1 MDKDLFTQEMD
12 SNITKF
18 LIAMSK
24 KATKYCIAKYQNL
37 EMKLNKGLPEYIK
50 ANYQRCAYVH
60 TLLKRDRLTELD
72 KVYEPLQFEVDDD
85 VLEENV
91 IKSSIATDLHRTI
104 ISGYAGNG
112 KTIFLKKIYKE
123 LIDNQTN
130 FYPIFVELRSISSGT
145 QTLFDYIYQS
155 ILTYSDSFTQEQFT
169 YGLKKGLFYFLID
182 GLDEISESQQSN
194 IQEEIIRLTLK
205 YPDCPFVVTSRPNEF
220 TTWENFYIAHLLP
233 FDYHQCQSFIKKID
247 FAEERKTD
255 FLEFLT
261 EDKFDEHEEF
271 LSNPL
276 LASMMLLTF
285 NEYGDIPAKR
295 HIFYEKC
302 FQVLIKEHDASKGR
316 FHRPL
321 KSKLS
326 HENLEKIF
334 MYFCAITYQKKKYR
348 FSLQEIDKFIDLAS
362 KTLSSDKICKGNDIR
377 YDFVH
382 SVSLLLQDGNFFE
395 FIHRSFQEYFFAKF
409 IVNDRKLEL
418 ENKLDNIDGL
428 FSLVKANLIAMI
440 DDMDHDY
447 FETEYILKK
456 LTILNE
462 YFESIDAENK
472 PEKIFEQFGIVLGMY
487 PRDFNNYN
495 FTLGILSNYS
505 LLIPDND
512 KEREL
517 DNKWGLNNFI
527 LSEVYNKYRN
537 LILNYPINLSSNDI
551 LKVTSK
557 YNSCIEKLINNKDDK
572 FGGMIIRLDRKTLI
586 ELNCTKYAQYIKKS
600 LNDYYHDILSRTT
613 KQRSIIDE
621 IIFKNRNL

>member
-1 MDKDLFTQEMD
+1 MSIEELSNKGIDSFVNNFVSFISKTAPEFCITQY
-12 SNITKF
+12 
-18 LIAMSK
+18 K
-24 KATKYCIAKYQNL
+24 KH

-50 ANYQRCAYVH
+50 ANYQRCAFVR
-60 TLLKRDRLTELD
+60 TLLKRDRPTELD
-72 KVYEPLQFEVDDD
+72 KIYEPLQFKVDDD
-85 VLEENV
+85 ILEEDE

-112 KTIFLKKIYKE
+112 KTIFLKKVYKE
-123 LIDNQTN
+123 LIDNQVN
-130 FYPIFVELRSISSGT
+130 FYPIFFELRNISSGT
-145 QTLFDYIYQS
+145 QTLFDCIYES
-155 ILTYSDSFTQEQFT
+155 ILTYSDSFTQEQFI

-182 GLDEISESQQSN
+182 GLDEVSDSQQSN
-194 IQEEIIRLTLK
+194 IQEEIIKLTLK
-205 YPDCPFVVTSRPNEF
+205 YPYCPFVVTSRPNEF
-220 TTWENFYIAHLLP
+220 TTWENFHVAHLLP
-233 FDYHQCQSFIKKID
+233 FDYRQCQSYITKID
-247 FAEERKTD
+247 FVEERKTE

-261 EDKFDEHEEF
+261 KYKFKKHKEF

-285 NEYGDIPAKR
+285 DEYGDIPAKR

-316 FHRPL
+316 FLRPL

-326 HENLEKIF
+326 HENLEKVF

-348 FSLQEIDKFIDLAS
+348 FSLQEIDKYIDLAS
-362 KTLSSDKICKGNDIR
+362 QTLSSDKICKSNDIR

-382 SVSLLLQDGNFFE
+382 SVSLLLQDGSFFE

-428 FSLVKANLIAMI
+428 FSLAKANLIAMI

-456 LTILNE
+456 LAILNE
-462 YFESIDAENK
+462 YFESIDPENK
-472 PEKIFEQFGIVLGMY
+472 PEKIFEQFGGSLSIDSY
-487 PRDFNNYN
+487 PDDKN
-495 FTLGILSNYS
+495 FYLSILPDS
-505 LLIPDND
+505 LLEILD
-512 KEREL
+512 KDKARKL
-517 DNKWGLNNFI
+517 IKKWHLNNFI
-527 LSEVYNKYRN
+527 LSRVNKKYRR
-537 LILNYPINLSSNDI
+537 LISNYSLNLSSNDI

-557 YNSCIEKLINNKDDK
+557 YDSAIGEFTNEDNILKTIV
-572 FGGMIIRLDRKTLI
+572 IRIDRKTLI
-586 ELNCTKYAQYIKKS
+586 ELNCTKYAQYIKES

-613 KQRSIIDE
+613 KQHSIIDE
-621 IIFKNRNL
+621 IIFKNRKL

>member
-1 MDKDLFTQEMD
+1 MD

-472 PEKIFEQFGIVLGMY
+472 PEKIFKQFNDSLSIYFKNDNFYLSIF
-487 PRDFNNYN
+487 PDSLLLISDIDDKERKLNY
-495 FTLGILSNYS
+495 FILSNVD
-505 LLIPDND
+505 I
-512 KEREL
+512 
-517 DNKWGLNNFI
+517 
-527 LSEVYNKYRN
+527 KYRN
-537 LILNYPINLSSNDI
+537 LMFNYSLNLSSDDI
-551 LKVTSK
+551 LKVISNN
-557 YNSCIEKLINNKDDK
+557 NSCIKKITNRNNTDQVI
-572 FGGMIIRLDRKTLI
+572 IIRLDRKTLI
-586 ELNCTKYAQYIKKS
+586 ELNCTKYAQLIKKG
-600 LNDYYHDILSRTT
+600 LNDYYDDILSRIT

-621 IIFKNRNL
+621 IIFKN

>member
-1 MDKDLFTQEMD
+1 MITEML
-12 SNITKF
+12 ITKAIEKF
-18 LIAMSK
+18 INNLASYISK
-24 KATKYCIAKYQNL
+24 KAPEFCIAQYKKH

-50 ANYQRCAYVH
+50 ANYQRCAYVR
-60 TLLKRDRLTELD
+60 TLLERDEPTELD
-72 KVYEPLQFEVDDD
+72 KIYEPLQFEVDDD

-145 QTLFDYIYQS
+145 QTLLDYIYES
-155 ILTYSDSFTQEQFT
+155 ILTYSDSFTREQFT

-205 YPDCPFVVTSRPNEF
+205 YQDCPFVVTSRPNEF
-220 TTWENFYIAHLLP
+220 TTWENFHVAHLLS
-233 FDYHQCQSFIKKID
+233 FDYRQCQSYITKID
-247 FAEERKTD
+247 FVEERKTE

-261 EDKFDEHEEF
+261 EDKFEEHEEF

-285 NEYGDIPAKR
+285 DEYGDIPAKR

-326 HENLEKIF
+326 HENLEKVF
-334 MYFCAITYQKKKYR
+334 MYFCAISYQDQNYG
-348 FSLQEIDKFIDLAS
+348 FSLQQVDKYIDLS
-362 KTLSSDKICKGNDIR
+362 LQILNLDKVCRENDIR

-382 SVSLLLQDGNFFE
+382 SVSLLLQDSNYFE

-409 IVNDRKLEL
+409 IVNDREFEL

-428 FSLVKANLIAMI
+428 FSLEKANLIVMI

-456 LTILNE
+456 LKVLNE
-462 YFESIDAENK
+462 YFESIDAENE
-472 PEKIFEQFGIVLGMY
+472 PEKIFNKFTKTIIMARSQKKDEFILVIFT
-487 PRDFNNYN
+487 PFNK
-495 FTLGILSNYS
+495 
-505 LLIPDND
+505 D
-512 KEREL
+512 KEML
-517 DNKWGLNNFI
+517 INSFILHKCKNFI
-527 LSEVYNKYRN
+527 
-537 LILNYPINLSSNDI
+537 NYAKKHYIDLSSNKI
-551 LKVTSK
+551 LKIHNE
-557 YNSCIEKLINNKDDK
+557 YNNFNIKLRRDEDK
-572 FGGMIIRLDRKTLI
+572 TIVHVIFDLNRELLI
-586 ELNCTKYAQYIKKS
+586 EFNCTQYAQYIKKS

-613 KQRSIIDE
+613 KQRSIIDK

>member
-1 MDKDLFTQEMD
+1 MITEMLITKASEKFINNLA
-12 SNITKF
+12 SNI
-18 LIAMSK
+18 SK
-24 KATKYCIAKYQNL
+24 KAPEFCIAQYKKH

-50 ANYQRCAYVH
+50 ANYQRCAFVR
-60 TLLKRDRLTELD
+60 TLLKRDRPTELD
-72 KVYEPLQFEVDDD
+72 KIYEPLQFKIDDEILKED
-85 VLEENV
+85 E
-91 IKSSIATDLHRTI
+91 IKSSIATNLHRTI

-123 LIDNQTN
+123 LIDNQVN
-130 FYPIFVELRSISSGT
+130 FYPIFVELRNISSDT
-145 QTLFDYIYQS
+145 QTLLDYIYES
-155 ILTYSDSFTQEQFT
+155 IKTYSDSFTQEQFT

-182 GLDEISESQQSN
+182 GLDEVSDSQQGN
-194 IQEEIIRLTLK
+194 IQEEIIKLTLK

-220 TTWENFYIAHLLP
+220 TTWENFHVAHLLP
-233 FDYHQCQSFIKKID
+233 FDYRQCQSFIKKID
-247 FAEERKTD
+247 YVEERKTD

-261 EDKFDEHEEF
+261 EDKFEEHEEF

-285 NEYGDIPAKR
+285 DEYGDIPAKR

-326 HENLEKIF
+326 HENLEKVF

-377 YDFVH
+377 YDFVY

-428 FSLVKANLIAMI
+428 FSLAKANLIAMI

-447 FETEYILKK
+447 FETDYVLKK

-472 PEKIFEQFGIVLGMY
+472 PEKIFEQFNDSLSIYFKNDNFYLSIF
-487 PRDFNNYN
+487 PDSLLLISDIDDKERKLNY
-495 FTLGILSNYS
+495 FILSNVD
-505 LLIPDND
+505 I
-512 KEREL
+512 
-517 DNKWGLNNFI
+517 
-527 LSEVYNKYRN
+527 KYRN
-537 LILNYPINLSSNDI
+537 LMFNYSLNLSSDDI
-551 LKVTSK
+551 LKVISNN
-557 YNSCIEKLINNKDDK
+557 NSCIKKITNRNNTDQVI
-572 FGGMIIRLDRKTLI
+572 IIRLDRKTLI
-586 ELNCTKYAQYIKKS
+586 ELNCTKYAQLIKKG
-600 LNDYYHDILSRTT
+600 LNDYYDDILSRIT

-621 IIFKNRNL
+621 IIFKN

>member
-24 KATKYCIAKYQNL
+24 KATKYCVAKYKNL

-50 ANYQRCAYVH
+50 ANYQRCAYVR
-60 TLLKRDRLTELD
+60 TLLKRDRPTELD
-72 KVYEPLQFEVDDD
+72 KIYEPLQFKIDDD
-85 VLEENV
+85 ILKEDE
-91 IKSSIATDLHRTI
+91 IKSSISTDLHRTI

-123 LIDNQTN
+123 LIDNQVN
-130 FYPIFVELRSISSGT
+130 FYPIFVELRNISSGD
-145 QTLFDYIYQS
+145 QTLLDYIYQS
-155 ILTYSDSFTQEQFT
+155 IVTYSDSFTQEQFT

-182 GLDEISESQQSN
+182 GLDEVSDSQQSN
-194 IQEEIIRLTLK
+194 IQEEIIKLTLK

-220 TTWENFYIAHLLP
+220 TTWENFHVAHLLP
-233 FDYHQCQSFIKKID
+233 FDYRQCQSFIKKID
-247 FAEERKTD
+247 YVEERKTD

-261 EDKFDEHEEF
+261 EDKFEEHEEF

-285 NEYGDIPAKR
+285 DEYGDIPAKR

-326 HENLEKIF
+326 HENLEKVF
-334 MYFCAITYQKKKYR
+334 MYFCAITYQQKKYR

-377 YDFVH
+377 YDFVY

-409 IVNDRKLEL
+409 IVNDRKFEL
-418 ENKLDNIDGL
+418 ENKLDNIDNL
-428 FSLVKANLIAMI
+428 FSFEKANLIAMI

-447 FETEYILKK
+447 FETDYVLKK

-472 PEKIFEQFGIVLGMY
+472 PEKIFGQFNDSLSIYSKNDNFYLSIF
-487 PRDFNNYN
+487 PDSLLLISDIDDKERKLNY
-495 FTLGILSNYS
+495 FILSNVD
-505 LLIPDND
+505 I
-512 KEREL
+512 
-517 DNKWGLNNFI
+517 
-527 LSEVYNKYRN
+527 KYRN
-537 LILNYPINLSSNDI
+537 LMFNYSLNLSSDDI
-551 LKVTSK
+551 LKVISNN
-557 YNSCIEKLINNKDDK
+557 NSCIKKITNRNNTDQVI
-572 FGGMIIRLDRKTLI
+572 IIRLDRKTLI
-586 ELNCTKYAQYIKKS
+586 ELNCTKYAQLIKKG
-600 LNDYYHDILSRTT
+600 LNDYYDDILSRIT

-621 IIFKNRNL
+621 IIFKN

>member
-1 MDKDLFTQEMD
+1 MSIEELSSKGIDSFINHLNSFIFKTAPEFFITQY
-12 SNITKF
+12 
-18 LIAMSK
+18 K
-24 KATKYCIAKYQNL
+24 KH

-50 ANYQRCAYVH
+50 ANYQRCAYVR
-60 TLLKRDRLTELD
+60 TLLKRDRPTELD
-72 KVYEPLQFEVDDD
+72 KIYEPLQFEVDDD
-85 VLEENV
+85 ILEEDE

-130 FYPIFVELRSISSGT
+130 FYPIFFELRNISSGT
-145 QTLFDYIYQS
+145 QTLLDYIYQS

-182 GLDEISESQQSN
+182 GLDEITDSQQSN
-194 IQEEIIRLTLK
+194 IQAEIIKLTLK

-220 TTWENFYIAHLLP
+220 TMWENFYVAHLLP
-233 FDYHQCQSFIKKID
+233 FNYHQCQSFIKKID
-247 FAEERKTD
+247 FAEERKTE

-261 EDKFDEHEEF
+261 EDKFDEHKEF

-285 NEYGDIPAKR
+285 DEYGDIPAKR

-321 KSKLS
+321 KSMLS
-326 HENLEKIF
+326 HEELEKVF
-334 MYFCAITYQKKKYR
+334 MYFCAMTYRDQKYR
-348 FSLQEIDKFIDLAS
+348 FSLQEVDKYIELAS
-362 KTLSSDKICKGNDIR
+362 QTLSSDKVCKGNDIR

-382 SVSLLLQDGNFFE
+382 SMSLLLQDGNFFE

-428 FSLVKANLIAMI
+428 FSCEKANLIAMI

-456 LTILNE
+456 LAILNE
-462 YFESIDAENK
+462 YFESIGAENK
-472 PEKIFEQFGIVLGMY
+472 PDKVFEQFGGVSTIFSFPDDSFYLSIV
-487 PRDFNNYN
+487 PD
-495 FTLGILSNYS
+495 S
-505 LLIPDND
+505 LFITD
-512 KEREL
+512 KDEERKL
-517 DNKWGLNNFI
+517 NNKWELNNFI
-527 LSEVYNKYRN
+527 LDLAGGIKTKRTYSYS
-537 LILNYPINLSSNDI
+537 LNLSINDI
-551 LKVTSK
+551 LKVISK
-557 YNSCIEKLINNKDDK
+557 YDSCIKKFINADNKLESIV
-572 FGGMIIRLDRKTLI
+572 IRLDRKTLI
-586 ELNCTKYAQYIKKS
+586 ELDCTEYAQNIKKC

-621 IIFKNRNL
+621 IIFKNRKL

>member
-24 KATKYCIAKYQNL
+24 KATKYCVAKYQNL

-50 ANYQRCAYVH
+50 ANYQRCAYVR
-60 TLLKRDRLTELD
+60 TLLKRDRPTELD
-72 KVYEPLQFEVDDD
+72 KIYEPLQFKIDDD
-85 VLEENV
+85 ILKEDEV
-91 IKSSIATDLHRTI
+91 KSSIATDLQRTI

-123 LIDNQTN
+123 LIDNQVN
-130 FYPIFVELRSISSGT
+130 FYPIFFELRNISSGT
-145 QTLFDYIYQS
+145 QTLFDCIYES

-182 GLDEISESQQSN
+182 GLDEITDSQQSN
-194 IQEEIIRLTLK
+194 IQAEIIKLTLK

-220 TTWENFYIAHLLP
+220 TTWENFHVAHLLP
-233 FDYHQCQSFIKKID
+233 FNYHQCQSFIKKID

-261 EDKFDEHEEF
+261 EGKFKEHKEF

-285 NEYGDIPAKR
+285 DEYGDIPAKR

-326 HENLEKIF
+326 HENLEKVF
-334 MYFCAITYQKKKYR
+334 MYFCAITYQDQKYR
-348 FSLQEIDKFIDLAS
+348 FNLQEVDKYIELAS
-362 KTLSSDKICKGNDIR
+362 QTLSSDKICKGNDIR

-382 SVSLLLQDGNFFE
+382 SMSLLLQDGNFFE

-428 FSLVKANLIAMI
+428 FISAKISFIAMI

-456 LTILNE
+456 LAILNE

-472 PEKIFEQFGIVLGMY
+472 PEKIFEQFNDSLSIY
-487 PRDFNNYN
+487 SDNDN
-495 FTLGILSNYS
+495 FYLSIISYS
-505 LLIPDND
+505 LLLIPDND

-517 DNKWGLNNFI
+517 DNKWQFNKFI
-527 LSEVYNKYRN
+527 LRKVDNKYVKFISN
-537 LILNYPINLSSNDI
+537 FSINFSSNDI

-557 YNSCIEKLINNKDDK
+557 YNSCIARILNNDNTLKR
-572 FGGMIIRLDRKTLI
+572 MIISLDRKTLI
-586 ELNCTKYAQYIKKS
+586 ELDCNKYAQLIKES
-600 LNDYYHDILSRTT
+600 LNDYYHDILSRTR
-613 KQRSIIDE
+613 KQRSIMDKE
-621 IIFKNRNL
+621 IFKTEID

>member
-24 KATKYCIAKYQNL
+24 KATKYCVAKYKNL

-50 ANYQRCAYVH
+50 ANYQRCAYVR
-60 TLLKRDRLTELD
+60 TLLERDRPTELD
-72 KVYEPLQFEVDDD
+72 KIYEPLQFKIDDEILKED
-85 VLEENV
+85 E
-91 IKSSIATDLHRTI
+91 IKSSISTDLHRTI

-123 LIDNQTN
+123 LIDNQVN
-130 FYPIFVELRSISSGT
+130 FYPIFVELRNISSGD
-145 QTLFDYIYQS
+145 QTLLDYIYES
-155 ILTYSDSFTQEQFT
+155 IKTYSDNFTQKQFT
-169 YGLKKGLFYFLID
+169 YGLEKGLFYFLID
-182 GLDEISESQQSN
+182 GLDEVSDSQQSN
-194 IQEEIIRLTLK
+194 IQEEIIKLTLK

-220 TTWENFYIAHLLP
+220 TTWENFHVAHLLP
-233 FDYHQCQSFIKKID
+233 FDYRQCQSFIKKID
-247 FAEERKTD
+247 YVKERKTE

-261 EDKFDEHEEF
+261 EYKFAKHKEF

-285 NEYGDIPAKR
+285 DEYGDIPAKR

-316 FHRPL
+316 FLRPL

-326 HENLEKIF
+326 HENLEKVF
-334 MYFCAITYQKKKYR
+334 MYFCALTYQRQKYG
-348 FSLQEIDKFIDLAS
+348 FNFQQVDKYINSALKIVSLDSIYKE
-362 KTLSSDKICKGNDIR
+362 NDIR

-382 SVSLLLQDGNFFE
+382 SVSLLLQDGDYFE
-395 FIHRSFQEYFFAKF
+395 FIHRSFQEYFFAKL

-428 FSLVKANLIAMI
+428 FSIIKLNFIAMI

-456 LTILNE
+456 LAILNE

-472 PEKIFEQFGIVLGMY
+472 PEKIFEQFNDSLSIY
-487 PRDFNNYN
+487 SDNDN
-495 FTLGILSNYS
+495 FYLSIISYS
-505 LLIPDND
+505 LLLIPDND

-517 DNKWGLNNFI
+517 DNKWQFNKFI
-527 LSEVYNKYRN
+527 LRKVDNKYVKFISN
-537 LILNYPINLSSNDI
+537 FSINFSSNDI

-557 YNSCIEKLINNKDDK
+557 YNSCIARVLNNDNTLKR
-572 FGGMIIRLDRKTLI
+572 MIIRLDRKTLI
-586 ELNCTKYAQYIKKS
+586 ELDCNKYAQLIKES
-600 LNDYYHDILSRTT
+600 LNDYYYDILSRTR
-613 KQRSIIDE
+613 KQRSIMDKE
-621 IIFKNRNL
+621 IFKN

>member
-1 MDKDLFTQEMD
+1 MSIEELSNKGID
-12 SNITKF
+12 SFVNNFVSFI
-18 LIAMSK
+18 SK
-24 KATKYCIAKYQNL
+24 KAPEFCIAQYKKH

-50 ANYQRCAYVH
+50 ANYQRCAFVR
-60 TLLKRDRLTELD
+60 TLLKRDRPTELD
-72 KVYEPLQFEVDDD
+72 KIYEPLQFKIDDD
-85 VLEENV
+85 ILKEDE

-123 LIDNQTN
+123 LIDNQVN
-130 FYPIFVELRSISSGT
+130 FYPIFVELRNISSDT
-145 QTLFDYIYQS
+145 QTLLDYIYES
-155 ILTYSDSFTQEQFT
+155 IKTYSDSFTQEQFT
-169 YGLKKGLFYFLID
+169 YGLEKGLFYFLID
-182 GLDEISESQQSN
+182 GLDEVSDSQQSN

-220 TTWENFYIAHLLP
+220 TMWENFYVAHLLP
-233 FDYHQCQSFIKKID
+233 FDYRQCQSFIKKID
-247 FAEERKTD
+247 YVKERKTE

-261 EDKFDEHEEF
+261 EYKFAEHEEF

-285 NEYGDIPAKR
+285 DEYGDIPAKR

-321 KSKLS
+321 KSGLS
-326 HENLEKIF
+326 HEELEKVF
-334 MYFCAITYQKKKYR
+334 MYFCAITYQDQKYR
-348 FSLQEIDKFIDLAS
+348 FSLQEVDKYIDLAS
-362 KTLSSDKICKGNDIR
+362 QTLGQDKICKGNDIL

-382 SVSLLLQDGNFFE
+382 SVSLLLQDGSFFE

-428 FSLVKANLIAMI
+428 FLLAKSNFIAMI
-440 DDMDHDY
+440 EDMNHDY
-447 FETEYILKK
+447 FETEYVLKK
-456 LTILNE
+456 LKVLNE
-462 YFESIDAENK
+462 YFESIDAENE
-472 PEKIFEQFGIVLGMY
+472 PEKIFNKFTTTIIMTRSQRKDKFILMIFAPYNRFKNNEMLINSYILRKSKNFMNYAKKLYIDLSSHKVLKIHNEYDNFNIKLNMDEDKTIVNVIFDSK
-487 PRDFNNYN
+487 RE
-495 FTLGILSNYS
+495 
-505 LLIPDND
+505 LLI
-512 KEREL
+512 E
-517 DNKWGLNNFI
+517 F
-527 LSEVYNKYRN
+527 
-537 LILNYPINLSSNDI
+537 
-551 LKVTSK
+551 
-557 YNSCIEKLINNKDDK
+557 
-572 FGGMIIRLDRKTLI
+572 
-586 ELNCTKYAQYIKKS
+586 NCTEYAQYIKKS

>member
-24 KATKYCIAKYQNL
+24 KATKYCVAKYKNL

-50 ANYQRCAYVH
+50 ANYQRCAYVR
-60 TLLKRDRLTELD
+60 TLLERDRPTELD
-72 KVYEPLQFEVDDD
+72 KIYEPLQFKIDDEILKED
-85 VLEENV
+85 E
-91 IKSSIATDLHRTI
+91 IKSSISTDLHRTI

-123 LIDNQTN
+123 LIDNQVN
-130 FYPIFVELRSISSGT
+130 FYPIFVELRNISSGD
-145 QTLFDYIYQS
+145 QTLLDYIYES
-155 ILTYSDSFTQEQFT
+155 IKTYSDNFTQKQFT
-169 YGLKKGLFYFLID
+169 YGLEKGLFYFLID
-182 GLDEISESQQSN
+182 GLDEVSDSQQSN
-194 IQEEIIRLTLK
+194 IQEEIIKLTLK

-220 TTWENFYIAHLLP
+220 TTWENFHVAHLLL
-233 FDYHQCQSFIKKID
+233 FDYRQCQSFIKKID
-247 FAEERKTD
+247 YVEERKTD

-261 EDKFDEHEEF
+261 EDKFEEHEEF

-326 HENLEKIF
+326 HENLEKVF
-334 MYFCAITYQKKKYR
+334 MYFCAISYQNQNYG
-348 FSLQEIDKFIDLAS
+348 FSLQKVDEYIDLS
-362 KTLSSDKICKGNDIR
+362 LQIVNLDKVCRENDIR

-382 SVSLLLQDGNFFE
+382 SVSLLLQDGNYFE

-409 IVNDRKLEL
+409 IVNDREFEL

-428 FSLVKANLIAMI
+428 FSVAKSSFIAMI

-456 LTILNE
+456 LKVLNE
-462 YFESIDAENK
+462 YLKSIDAESE
-472 PEKIFEQFGIVLGMY
+472 PEKIFKKFYVKFVLTPCFAKGKNY
-487 PRDFNNYN
+487 FKLDFVVLEIGNPEN
-495 FTLGILSNYS
+495 F
-505 LLIPDND
+505 
-512 KEREL
+512 REMRM
-517 DNKWGLNNFI
+517 NRFI
-527 LSEVYNKYRN
+527 LHQCKQYRAN
-537 LILNYPINLSSNDI
+537 RFNLSIDLSASDI
-551 LKVTSK
+551 LKIINRYK
-557 YNSCIEKLINNKDDK
+557 KLFIRIDMNKDNTV
-572 FGGMIIRLDRKTLI
+572 RELI
-586 ELNCTKYAQYIKKS
+586 FELNRELLIKLDCSKYAQLIKES

-613 KQRSIIDE
+613 KQHSIIDE

>member
-50 ANYQRCAYVH
+50 ANYQRCAYVR
-60 TLLKRDRLTELD
+60 TLLERDEPTELD
-72 KVYEPLQFEVDDD
+72 KIYEPLQFEVDDD

-145 QTLFDYIYQS
+145 QTLLDYIYES
-155 ILTYSDSFTQEQFT
+155 ILTYSDSFTREQFT

-205 YPDCPFVVTSRPNEF
+205 YQDCPFVVTSRPNEF

-428 FSLVKANLIAMI
+428 FSSVKANLIAMI

-487 PRDFNNYN
+487 PRDFKNYK
-495 FTLGILSNYS
+495 FILGILSNYS

-527 LSEVYNKYRN
+527 LSEVYKKYRN

-600 LNDYYHDILSRTT
+600 LNDYYHDILSRIT

>member
-1 MDKDLFTQEMD
+1 MITEML
-12 SNITKF
+12 ITKAIEKF
-18 LIAMSK
+18 INNLASYISK
-24 KATKYCIAKYQNL
+24 KAPEFCIAQYKKH

-50 ANYQRCAYVH
+50 ANYQRCAFVR
-60 TLLKRDRLTELD
+60 TLLKRDRPTELD
-72 KVYEPLQFEVDDD
+72 KIYEPLQFKIDDD
-85 VLEENV
+85 ILEEDE
-91 IKSSIATDLHRTI
+91 IKLSIAADLHRTI
-104 ISGYAGNG
+104 ISSYAGNG

-123 LIDNQTN
+123 LIDNQVN
-130 FYPIFVELRSISSGT
+130 FYPIFFELRNISSGT
-145 QTLFDYIYQS
+145 QTLFDCIYES

-182 GLDEISESQQSN
+182 GLDEVSDSQQSN
-194 IQEEIIRLTLK
+194 IQEEIIKLTLK

-220 TTWENFYIAHLLP
+220 TTWENFHVAHLLP
-233 FDYHQCQSFIKKID
+233 FDYRQCQSYITKID
-247 FAEERKTD
+247 FVEERKTE

-261 EDKFDEHEEF
+261 EDKFEEHEEF

-285 NEYGDIPAKR
+285 DEYGDIPAKR

-326 HENLEKIF
+326 HENLEKVF
-334 MYFCAITYQKKKYR
+334 MYFCAISYQDQNYG
-348 FSLQEIDKFIDLAS
+348 FSLQQVDKYIDLS
-362 KTLSSDKICKGNDIR
+362 LQILNLDKVCRENDIR

-382 SVSLLLQDGNFFE
+382 SVSLLLQDSNYFE

-409 IVNDRKLEL
+409 IVNDREFEL

-428 FSLVKANLIAMI
+428 FSLEKANLIVMI

-456 LTILNE
+456 LKVLNE
-462 YFESIDAENK
+462 YFESIDAENE
-472 PEKIFEQFGIVLGMY
+472 PEKIFNKFTKTIIMARSQKKDEFILVIFT
-487 PRDFNNYN
+487 PFNK
-495 FTLGILSNYS
+495 
-505 LLIPDND
+505 D
-512 KEREL
+512 KEML
-517 DNKWGLNNFI
+517 INSFILHKCKNFI
-527 LSEVYNKYRN
+527 
-537 LILNYPINLSSNDI
+537 NYAKKHYIDLSSNKI
-551 LKVTSK
+551 LKIHNE
-557 YNSCIEKLINNKDDK
+557 YNNFNIKLRRDEDK
-572 FGGMIIRLDRKTLI
+572 TIVHVIFDSNRELLI
-586 ELNCTKYAQYIKKS
+586 EFNCTQYAQYIKKS

-613 KQRSIIDE
+613 KQRSIIDK

>member
-50 ANYQRCAYVH
+50 ANYQRCAYVR
-60 TLLKRDRLTELD
+60 TLLKRDRPTELD
-72 KVYEPLQFEVDDD
+72 KIYEPLQFKIDDD
-85 VLEENV
+85 ILEEDE
-91 IKSSIATDLHRTI
+91 IKLSIAADLHRTI

-130 FYPIFVELRSISSGT
+130 FYPIFFELRNISSGT
-145 QTLFDYIYQS
+145 QTLLDYIYES
-155 ILTYSDSFTQEQFT
+155 ILTYSDSFTREQFT
-169 YGLKKGLFYFLID
+169 YGLEKGLFYFLID
-182 GLDEISESQQSN
+182 GLDEISDLQQSN
-194 IQEEIIRLTLK
+194 IQEEISTLTLK

-220 TTWENFYIAHLLP
+220 TTWANFHVAHLLP
-233 FDYHQCQSFIKKID
+233 FDYCQCQSFIKKID
-247 FAEERKTD
+247 YVEERKTD

-261 EDKFDEHEEF
+261 KRKFAEHEEF

-285 NEYGDIPAKR
+285 DEYGDIPAKR

-326 HENLEKIF
+326 HENLEKVF
-334 MYFCAITYQKKKYR
+334 MYFCAITYQDQKYR
-348 FSLQEIDKFIDLAS
+348 FNLQEVDKYIELAS
-362 KTLSSDKICKGNDIR
+362 QTLSSDKICKGNDIR

-382 SVSLLLQDGNFFE
+382 SMSLLLQDGNFFE

-428 FSLVKANLIAMI
+428 FSLAKSNLIAMI

-447 FETEYILKK
+447 FETEYVLKK
-456 LTILNE
+456 LAILNE
-462 YFESIDAENK
+462 YFESIDAENE
-472 PEKIFEQFGIVLGMY
+472 PEKIFNKFITTIRMVRLLK
-487 PRDFNNYN
+487 PLKKDK
-495 FTLGILSNYS
+495 FTLMIFVPINK
-505 LLIPDND
+505 D
-512 KEREL
+512 KEMLINSFILR
-517 DNKWGLNNFI
+517 KCKNFI
-527 LSEVYNKYRN
+527 
-537 LILNYPINLSSNDI
+537 NYAKKHYIDLSSNKI
-551 LKVTSK
+551 LKIHNE
-557 YNSCIEKLINNKDDK
+557 YNNFNIKLRRDEDETIVNVIFDSN
-572 FGGMIIRLDRKTLI
+572 RELLI
-586 ELNCTKYAQYIKKS
+586 EFNCTQYAQYIKKS
-600 LNDYYHDILSRTT
+600 LNDYYYDILSRTT

-621 IIFKNRNL
+621 IIFKNRKL

>member
-1 MDKDLFTQEMD
+1 MDKDLFAQEMN

-18 LIAMSK
+18 LIAMST
-24 KATKYCIAKYQNL
+24 KATKYCVAKYQNL

-50 ANYQRCAYVH
+50 ANYQRCADVR
-60 TLLKRDRLTELD
+60 TLPIRDKPTKLD
-72 KVYEPLQFEVDDD
+72 KIYEPLQFKVDDD
-85 VLEENV
+85 ILEENEV
-91 IKSSIATDLHRTI
+91 KSSITTDLHRTI

-130 FYPIFVELRSISSGT
+130 FYPIFVELRNISSGT

-182 GLDEISESQQSN
+182 GLDEISESQQSI

-220 TTWENFYIAHLLP
+220 TTWTNFHVAHLLP

-247 FAEERKTD
+247 CDEERKTE

-285 NEYGDIPAKR
+285 KDYGDIPAKR

-326 HENLEKIF
+326 HEELEKIF
-334 MYFCAITYQKKKYR
+334 MYFCALSYQDQKYR
-348 FSLQEIDKFIDLAS
+348 FSLQQVDEYIDLAS
-362 KTLSSDKICKGNDIR
+362 QTLISDKICKDNDIR

-409 IVNDRKLEL
+409 IVNDRELEL
-418 ENKLDNIDGL
+418 EKKLDNIDGL
-428 FSLVKANLIAMI
+428 FTRKKSSFIAMI
-440 DDMDHDY
+440 QDMDRNY
-447 FETEYILKK
+447 FEKEYVLKK
-456 LTILNE
+456 LKVLNK
-462 YFESIDAENK
+462 YLINIDEENK
-472 PEKIFEQFGIVLGMY
+472 PEKIFGQFNDSLSIYSKNDNFYLSIF
-487 PRDFNNYN
+487 PDSLLLISDIDKERKLNY
-495 FTLGILSNYS
+495 FILSNV
-505 LLIPDND
+505 D
-512 KEREL
+512 
-517 DNKWGLNNFI
+517 F
-527 LSEVYNKYRN
+527 KYRN
-537 LILNYPINLSSNDI
+537 LMFNYSLNLSSDDI
-551 LKVTSK
+551 LKVISNH
-557 YNSCIEKLINNKDDK
+557 NSCIKKITNRNNTDQVI
-572 FGGMIIRLDRKTLI
+572 IIRLDRKTLI
-586 ELNCTKYAQYIKKS
+586 ELNCTKYAQLIKKS
-600 LNDYYHDILSRTT
+600 LNDYYDDILSRTT

-621 IIFKNRNL
+621 IIFKNRKL

>member
-50 ANYQRCAYVH
+50 ANYQRCAYVR
-60 TLLKRDRLTELD
+60 TLLKRDRPTELD
-72 KVYEPLQFEVDDD
+72 KIYEPLQFKIDDD
-85 VLEENV
+85 ILEEDE
-91 IKSSIATDLHRTI
+91 IKLSIAADLHRTI
-104 ISGYAGNG
+104 ISSYAGNG

-130 FYPIFVELRSISSGT
+130 FYPIFFELRNISSGT
-145 QTLFDYIYQS
+145 QTLLDYIYES
-155 ILTYSDSFTQEQFT
+155 ILTYSDSFTREQFT
-169 YGLKKGLFYFLID
+169 YGLEKGLFYFLID
-182 GLDEISESQQSN
+182 GLDEISDLQQSN
-194 IQEEIIRLTLK
+194 IQEEISTLTLK

-220 TTWENFYIAHLLP
+220 TTWANFHVAHLLP
-233 FDYHQCQSFIKKID
+233 FDYRQCQSFIKKID
-247 FAEERKTD
+247 YVEERKTD

-261 EDKFDEHEEF
+261 KRKFAEHEEF

-285 NEYGDIPAKR
+285 DEYGDIPAKR

-326 HENLEKIF
+326 HENLEKVF
-334 MYFCAITYQKKKYR
+334 MYFCAITYQDQKYR
-348 FSLQEIDKFIDLAS
+348 FNLQEVDKYIELAS
-362 KTLSSDKICKGNDIR
+362 QTLSSDKICKCNDIR

-382 SVSLLLQDGNFFE
+382 SMSLLLQNGNFFE

-428 FSLVKANLIAMI
+428 FSLAKSNLIAMI

-447 FETEYILKK
+447 FETEYVLKK
-456 LTILNE
+456 LAILNE
-462 YFESIDAENK
+462 YFESIDAENE
-472 PEKIFEQFGIVLGMY
+472 PEKIFNKFITTIRMVRLLK
-487 PRDFNNYN
+487 PLKKDK
-495 FTLGILSNYS
+495 FTLMIFVPINK
-505 LLIPDND
+505 D
-512 KEREL
+512 KEMLINSFILR
-517 DNKWGLNNFI
+517 KCKNFI
-527 LSEVYNKYRN
+527 
-537 LILNYPINLSSNDI
+537 NYAKKHYIDLSSNKI
-551 LKVTSK
+551 LKIHNE
-557 YNSCIEKLINNKDDK
+557 YNNFNIKLRRDEDETILNVIFDSN
-572 FGGMIIRLDRKTLI
+572 RELLI
-586 ELNCTKYAQYIKKS
+586 EFNCTQYAQYIKKS

-621 IIFKNRNL
+621 IIFKNRKL